1 MSKTII
7 KVKNLR
13 KVYENLF
20 VANDGISIDINQGD
34 IFGLL
39 GPNGAGK
46 TTFIRQ
52 LSGLLKP
59 TEGEIYFDGDKD
71 IIKDP
76 KIVIDYISYYGQRLL
91 ILDSHRTWEAVYYTG
106 IFRGLS
112 KEESLRQTELL
123 IDIFGL
129 TRSRNKLMSKLSGG
143 QKKLVGIMSSLIGL
157 RPILIL
163 DEPTNDLDPENRK
176 KVWDI
181 LSYVN
186 KKFNTTIILVT
197 HNVLEAEQIVDKV
210 AIIDEGKIIGMGSPA
225 ELKSKLGDQ
234 VRFEIYLKEQYNS
247 YKFNFSEMGDSV
259 ESTEIK
265 PGAWRFITKKSLVND
280 IFTHVVSEIGLDHIE
295 DFRIIT
301 CTLEDV
307 YLSLGGVKDTI
318 R

>member
-1 MSKTII
+1 MSKTMI

-13 KVYENLF
+13 KVYENLV
-20 VANDGISIDINQGD
+20 VANDGISIDIKQGD

-52 LSGLLKP
+52 ISGLLKP

-71 IIKDP
+71 IIKNP
-76 KIVIDYISYYGQRLL
+76 EVVTEYISYYGQRLL
-91 ILDSHRTWEAVYYTG
+91 ILDSHRTWEVVYYTG

-123 IDIFGL
+123 IDIFNL
-129 TRSRNKLMSKLSGG
+129 TESRNKLMSKLSGG
-143 QKKLVGIMSSLIGL
+143 QKKLVGIMSSLIAL

-181 LSYVN
+181 LNYAN
-186 KKFNTTIILVT
+186 EKFNTTIILVT
-197 HNVLEAEQIVDKV
+197 HNVLEADQIVNKV

-234 VRFEIYLKEQYNS
+234 VRLEIYLKEQYNS
-247 YKFNFSEMGDSV
+247 YNFNFSEIGGIV
-259 ESTEIK
+259 ESYEIK
-265 PGAWRFITKKSLVND
+265 PGVWRFLTKKGLVHH
-280 IFTHVVSEIGLDHIE
+280 IFTHVVSKISLDQIE

-307 YLSLGGVKDTI
+307 YLALGGVKDGI
-318 R
+318 K

>member
-157 RPILIL
+157 RSILIL

-181 LSYVN
+181 LNYVN

-265 PGAWRFITKKSLVND
+265 PGVWRFITKKSLVND
-280 IFTHVVSEIGLDHIE
+280 IFTHVVSEIGLDQIE